1 MAVDGWISEKMG
13 EFGRLAGRMTAYI
26 LHPTYIVPTYG
37 AKATHVD
44 HVPPGKQ
51 QLPVAEGPNTKGQI
65 LRAKYYVRPT
75 PMFVNPAGLI
85 KGKLKML
92 LSFGYHTTCERE
104 YGCPLLLGFKTVSC

>member
-65 LRAKYYVRPT
+65 LCKTDSHVCESSGSDKRE
-75 PMFVNPAGLI
+75 I
-85 KGKLKML
+85 KNAA
-92 LSFGYHTTCERE
+92 LSSISHDMRKRVWL
-104 YGCPLLLGFKTVSC
+104 PLLLGFKTVCC